1 MNRLTMNRLTMNRLT
16 MNRPNN
22 IISAASNI
30 RSGDNPNYTVADFL
44 ALYPQFQDK
53 VPEAFLEM
61 YTGLANASLS
71 YQRYYDAWEMVMG
84 LFIAH
89 FCTLYL
95 QTDVEPEST
104 AAEILAAGE
113 LRGLQASKSVGGVSI
128 SYDYNTA
135 LSGLDEWGGW
145 TTTAYGAQFAA
156 LAKLYGKG
164 GMQVW

>member
-1 MNRLTMNRLTMNRLT
+1 MNRLT

-22 IISAASNI
+22 IIAAASNI
-30 RSGDNPNYTVADFL
+30 RGGDNPPYSKETFL
-44 ALYPQFQDK
+44 ALYPQFKDK
-53 VPEAFLEM
+53 VPEAFLDM
-61 YTGLANASLS
+61 YTSLANASLS

-95 QTDVEPEST
+95 QTAAEPGST

-145 TTTAYGAQFAA
+145 TTTAYGAQFAT

-164 GMQVW
+164 GMVVW